1 MTEPA
6 TRVVALTASDCEI
19 IWALGAGDLLVGRG
33 EYCDYPAE
41 VLDIPSVQSG
51 AETNIEQII
60 ALEPQIIFMNK
71 MAQSERQLPNWK
83 AGVKV
88 VICDAANIEG
98 LYFNRFNW
106 LSYGQE

>member
-1 MTEPA
+1 MLDREITLTEPA

-51 AETNIEQII
+51 AETNIC
-60 ALEPQIIFMNK
+60 L
-71 MAQSERQLPNWK
+71 
-83 AGVKV
+83 
-88 VICDAANIEG
+88 
-98 LYFNRFNW
+98 LYTSRCV
-106 LSYGQE
+106 